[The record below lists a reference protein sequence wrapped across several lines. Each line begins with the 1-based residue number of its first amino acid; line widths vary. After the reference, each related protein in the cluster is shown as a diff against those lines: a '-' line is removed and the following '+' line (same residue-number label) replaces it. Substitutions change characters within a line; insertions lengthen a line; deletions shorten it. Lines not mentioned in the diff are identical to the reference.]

1 MQIIDDKTVV
11 VTTSNDLKEAL
22 SLDNGYLYIYFG
34 NDINLESGFLI
45 NANKEKVI
53 IDSFYVSCYIC
64 TCRMCVFR
72 QESRI

>member
-34 NDINLESGFLI
+34 NDFYTILCWMWLY
-45 NANKEKVI
+45 I
-53 IDSFYVSCYIC
+53 IRSQNI
-64 TCRMCVFR
+64 
-72 QESRI
+72 

>member
-34 NDINLESGFLI
+34 NDINLESGFVI
-45 NANKEKVI
+45 NANKEKRYLNI
-53 IDSFYVSCYIC
+53 SQTLRRLNFYYYRWYI
-64 TCRMCVFR
+64 FK
-72 QESRI
+72 